1 MPVKIL
7 LADKSITIQKV
18 VEMLFSG
25 KEYEV
30 TCVSDG
36 ESALSEAARIVP
48 DVVLVD
54 VDLPRIDG
62 YAFTRRLKDAPAL
75 ARMPAILMLSR
86 DDVYDAGKGKLSGIA
101 DHIAKPFESQDL
113 IGKVKKALSAAP
125 APSPAPAPRTAMALP
140 PKPAPA
146 PAPPSPQ
153 PKPVPAPA
161 PPPPRPA
168 PAPAPPPRQP
178 KQAASSDIFDIIEEA
193 PSSDMAQAAPIP
205 PALPQAEAGDEEMY
219 EVEPEFEV
227 LPETPEP
234 QKDVPATPPSGKE
247 GAWPSMMAEP
257 AAEAKPASQPP
268 TSFASPTATSE
279 IFEADR
285 IFGEETAPADG
296 TPVPAFEPS
305 AGAPSADAD
314 RAGPAS
320 YDFSEPLAAEAE
332 TILPHGQKAVEEMR
346 EGLGLREGT
355 MDAFA
360 RHPDIVSFESLD
372 MASRAPHGEYA
383 YAPPAAPVRPAAI
396 PPAARVPE
404 SPLSAAG
411 RAPEGTEELL
421 MNVAKDAVEKAV
433 REVLERVA
441 WEVIPELAE
450 RLIREEIERLKA
462 ER

>member
-48 DVVLVD
+48 DVMLVD

-62 YAFTRRLKDAPAL
+62 YTFTKRLKDAPAL

-101 DHIAKPFESQDL
+101 DHIAKPFESQEL

-125 APSPAPAPRTAMALP
+125 APSPVPTPRTVMASP
-140 PKPAPA
+140 PKPVSASAQQSPQPK

-153 PKPVPAPA
+153 PM
-161 PPPPRPA
+161 PA
-168 PAPAPPPRQP
+168 PAPAPQPPRQP

-193 PSSDMAQAAPIP
+193 PSPVMAQAAPMP
-205 PALPQAEAGDEEMY
+205 PPPVQAEGGDEEMY

-234 QKDVPATPPSGKE
+234 QQAFSATASLGKD
-247 GAWPSMMAEP
+247 GAWPPMMPEP
-257 AAEAKPASQPP
+257 ATDVKPASPPP
-268 TSFASPTATSE
+268 TAFASPTTTPDA
-279 IFEADR
+279 FEADR
-285 IFGEETAPADG
+285 IFGEEMAAAEETPAP
-296 TPVPAFEPS
+296 VFEPS
-305 AGAPSADAD
+305 AGTPSAGTDL
-314 RAGPAS
+314 AGPES
-320 YDFSEPLAAEAE
+320 YDFGEPLAAEAE
-332 TILPHGQKAVEEMR
+332 TVLPHGQKAVEEMR

-355 MDAFA
+355 MDAFV

-383 YAPPAAPVRPAAI
+383 YAPPAAPARSAPT
-396 PPAARVPE
+396 PPATRAPE
-404 SPLSAAG
+404 SPLSG
-411 RAPEGTEELL
+411 TSRAPEGTEELL

-433 REVLERVA
+433 REILERVA
-441 WEVIPELAE
+441 WEVIPDLAE